1 MRRFRALI
9 IIAAGWVAGSCGAAE
24 PVVTADANRPAASDA
39 TVGRAQADGGESL
52 AARFKRY
59 VCADAPACD
68 ARDISDH
75 SLDYGEWLASSLGV
89 APLSRLRVLD
99 SFYIEAGPGQDGES
113 LSLGAVSFL
122 SSDPGQTEAIVA
134 QLAEVPDGAF
144 KAGKV
149 IMRFKPLVDGDRID
163 LVFTDSFDPRMDRF
177 LGSL

>member
-1 MRRFRALI
+1 MSRFRALI
-9 IIAAGWVAGSCGAAE
+9 ITATVWAAGSCGAAE
-24 PVVTADANRPAASDA
+24 PTVAADANRPAASDA
-39 TVGRAQADGGESL
+39 AVGRAQADGGESL
-52 AARFKRY
+52 AAKFERY

-89 APLSRLRVLD
+89 APLSRLRVTD
-99 SFYIEAGPGQDGES
+99 SFYIEAGPGEDGQS

-122 SSDPGQTEAIVA
+122 ASDPDQTEAIVA
-134 QLAEVPDGAF
+134 QLAEIPGGAF
-144 KAGKV
+144 KDGKV
-149 IMRFKPLVDGDRID
+149 IMRFKPLVDGDRLD